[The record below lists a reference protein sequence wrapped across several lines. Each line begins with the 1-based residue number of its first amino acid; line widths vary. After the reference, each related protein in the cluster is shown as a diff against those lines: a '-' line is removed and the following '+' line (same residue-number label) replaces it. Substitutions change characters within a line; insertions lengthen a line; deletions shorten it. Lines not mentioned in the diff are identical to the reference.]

1 LREITNFRYG
11 YFASQNSYVVC
22 EDPTIMTN
30 VFYKLRHQTS
40 KISYIQNFGKYGI
53 TRINDISLE
62 YDSKRDSSPED
73 KFVSPSSEMITFEL
87 NSTTIMTLRGS
98 GTEPKLKYY
107 IESKG
112 QSMADAQLKAEAVE
126 KALLAMFKD
135 LGLKM

>member
-1 LREITNFRYG
+1 
-11 YFASQNSYVVC
+11 
-22 EDPTIMTN
+22 MTG

-40 KISYIQNFGKYGI
+40 KLSYIQNFGEYRI

-62 YDSKRDSSPED
+62 YDSKRDTLPED

-87 NSTTIMTLRGS
+87 NGTTVMTLRGS

-112 QSMADAQLKAEAVE
+112 PSMTEAKLRAQGIE
-126 KALLAMFKD
+126 KALLEVFKD
-135 LGLKM
+135 WGLKM

>member
-1 LREITNFRYG
+1 
-11 YFASQNSYVVC
+11 
-22 EDPTIMTN
+22 MTT

-40 KISYIQNFGKYGI
+40 KLSYIRNVGEYGI

-62 YDSKRDSSPED
+62 YDSKRDALPED
-73 KFVSPSSEMITFEL
+73 KSVSPSSEMITFEL
-87 NSTTIMTLRGS
+87 NGNTVMTLRGS

-112 QSMADAQLKAEAVE
+112 QSMAEVQLNAEGVE